1 MDPPVNHIVDALGWS
16 GSGYTVNV
24 FVVTDSPTPPL
35 PRFETG
41 TMHPSSV
48 RSYYLEDEERV
59 LGGLR
64 TYEYDLDFKELPGEL
79 RSYLEEC
86 LRQACDGGAKL
97 AWLGFEGSFS
107 FDYLLADQV
116 ADQIYGVCATGSE
129 PTVVLDDA
137 TLVSASWK
145 TELSRFREGLG

>member
-1 MDPPVNHIVDALGWS
+1 
-16 GSGYTVNV
+16 
-24 FVVTDSPTPPL
+24 
-35 PRFETG
+35 
-41 TMHPSSV
+41 
-48 RSYYLEDEERV
+48 LEDEDRV

-64 TYEYDLDFKELPGEL
+64 TYEYALDFKELPGEL

-116 ADQIYGVCATGSE
+116 ADQIYGVCTANGE
-129 PTVVLDDA
+129 LLVALDDA
-137 TLVSASWK
+137 TLTSDSWK
-145 TELSRFREGLG
+145 VELSRFRASLR